1 MTNDPTWQPPSEPV
15 TSGPVP
21 SGPVAAGPVAS
32 GQPASPWTSP
42 AAAPIAGGAS
52 NPWTDGGAPP
62 PPAAPLG
69 WAPPPKPGLFPLR
82 PLDFGT
88 VFGTTFRVLRRN
100 PRPVFGVGVGLTTL
114 VTFLAG
120 AVVTVVTLLG
130 TERIARAA
138 PEDAEA
144 IAIGTGAV
152 VLLSALLTAA
162 LSVIVSAILQGVI
175 AIEVAS
181 ASLGER
187 LTFRQIWARGRGRWG
202 ALIGWALL
210 LSGALVAAI
219 VILVAIVIAMVAI
232 GDTAGIVAGVLVGIG
247 GGLGMAVLASW
258 LWIKL
263 AFVSHAIVL
272 ERLPLRTAVSRAW
285 ALVRGRFWRTFGT
298 LLLMNVVVQT
308 AASVVT
314 APFSLAAGFAGA
326 LVNPTG
332 DLTTDIGFLVGINLV
347 AIALGAVVGAIGAV
361 LLAAAATLLYVDAR
375 MRDEGLDLDLQR
387 TVEARA
393 QGLEAPDP
401 YLPARS

>member
-1 MTNDPTWQPPSEPV
+1 MTNDASWQAPSEPL
-15 TSGPVP
+15 GP
-21 SGPVAAGPVAS
+21 
-32 GQPASPWTSP
+32 GQPANPWASP
-42 AAAPIAGGAS
+42 AASAAPPVAETAGAS
-52 NPWTDGGAPP
+52 PWSSAPS
-62 PPAAPLG
+62 AAPAG

-114 VTFLAG
+114 VTFVTG
-120 AVVTVVTLLG
+120 AVVTLVALVG
-130 TERIARAA
+130 ADRIARAA

-144 IAIGTGAV
+144 IAVGTGALV
-152 VLLSALLTAA
+152 VLSALLTAA
-162 LSVIVSAILQGVI
+162 LSVIVSAVLQGVI

-202 ALIGWALL
+202 ALIGWAML

-219 VILVAIVIAMVAI
+219 AILVAIVLAMVTL
-232 GDTAGIVAGVLVGIG
+232 GDQAGIVAGVLLGIG
-247 GGLGMAVLASW
+247 GGLGMAVLAAW

-263 AFVSHAIVL
+263 AFVPHAIVL
-272 ERLPLRTAVSRAW
+272 ERLPLRVAVSRGW
-285 ALVRGRFWRTFGT
+285 ALVRGRFWRTFGI

-308 AASVVT
+308 AASIVT
-314 APFSLAAGFAGA
+314 APFSLAAGLAGA

-332 DLTTDIGFLVGINLV
+332 DLTTDLGFLVALNLV
-347 AIALGAVVGAIGAV
+347 ALVLGAVVGAIGAV

-393 QGLEAPDP
+393 QGASTPDP
-401 YLPARS
+401 YLPAAS